1 MFKLLVLSFVFV
13 HAAWATDKAPVQ
25 DPPLPPK
32 VVDPADRLEPTVTIT
47 RKGDVIE
54 ETYKRNG
61 QVVMVK
67 FIPRKGP
74 PWYLLDLDGDG
85 VLETR
90 RDDFGDVQPVMWQ
103 LFSW

>member
-1 MFKLLVLSFVFV
+1 MSVLLL
-13 HAAWATDKAPVQ
+13 ALLLLNPAWANDPRPVQ

-32 VVDPADRLEPTVTIT
+32 VVKPEDRLEPTVTIT

-67 FIPRKGP
+67 FIPKKGP

-90 RDDFGDVQPVMWQ
+90 RDDFGDVQPVMWK
-103 LFSW
+103 LFTW